1 MLCNMICWPRKQ
13 VKFPHKKSG
22 DLGHSISTCQACS
35 RLSEAAPHEFFHLI
49 LTGKFRHSVHTLQ

>member
-1 MLCNMICWPRKQ
+1 MICWPRKQ